1 MLKAC
6 ALSGVREAFKER
18 NTLKTRGE
26 LSELIQLQLGE
37 LRFRM
42 TQMMEMSSIMLEQL
56 QEHVTV
62 TFYRVRDVVEWVTWT
77 SHSPDMS

>member
-1 MLKAC
+1 MK
-6 ALSGVREAFKER
+6 R
-18 NTLKTRGE
+18 RGE
-26 LSELIQLQLGE
+26 LRELIQLQLGG

>member
-1 MLKAC
+1 
-6 ALSGVREAFKER
+6 
-18 NTLKTRGE
+18 
-26 LSELIQLQLGE
+26 
-37 LRFRM
+37 M

-77 SHSPDMS
+77 